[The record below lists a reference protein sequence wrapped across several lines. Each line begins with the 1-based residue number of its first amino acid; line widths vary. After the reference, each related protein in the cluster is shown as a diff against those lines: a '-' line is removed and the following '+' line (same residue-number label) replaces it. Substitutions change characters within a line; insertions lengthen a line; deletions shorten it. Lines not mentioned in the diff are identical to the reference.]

1 MLCLQDLGRAIAS
14 CRKEM
19 AACIDQLVQTSARKA
34 PRSSSRL
41 SCTLYARQVVEMQA
55 ETEPSNQA
63 AALDQPAACT
73 PLKQLDFGSQVV
85 SASPT
90 GTNDLIA
97 PSTGGSTPFKSPE
110 PDMQPATSTNQPSH
124 NKENEFLS

>member
-1 MLCLQDLGRAIAS
+1 MLCLQELGRAIATS
-14 CRKEM
+14 RREM
-19 AACIDQLVQTSARKA
+19 AACIGQLVQTSARKA

-41 SCTLYARQVVEMQA
+41 SRTLHARQVTQMQA
-55 ETEPSNQA
+55 ETGPSNQA
-63 AALDQPAACT
+63 AAPDQPAACT

-110 PDMQPATSTNQPSH
+110 PDMQPAISTSQPSY
-124 NKENEFLS
+124 NKENDF